1 MKIKLRIGGLHYEAL
16 YHHLLSGDGKESI
29 AFALCGRYF
38 DEEQEIFLV
47 HKLELFPNEQCIAR
61 YPDKVIW
68 SPVEIV
74 DLFEE
79 CKNEGLYLLKIHCH
93 PGGGAEFSEY
103 DNESDW
109 QLSETVTGWLDNDI
123 PIISAIM
130 LPEGDIIARLVL
142 PSCEFLTVDSVMV
155 AGDEIKFFSPSN
167 YITSIDLDDIQLRT
181 RQLFGEGTVNIL
193 RKLRIGVI
201 GCSGTGSIVVELLS
215 RLGVGCLVLID
226 PDRVEFKNLNRI
238 PNTTYEDAEKG
249 RYKVDVLKSAI
260 EKQGTGITVKAV
272 PLGLHSYE
280 AYQEAAGCDIVF
292 GCMDSVDGR
301 HLLNRI
307 ATFFILPYFDI
318 GIRLDADGKGG
329 IDEVLGRVDYIQ
341 PGRSSLFSRE
351 RYSLERLR
359 AADLAR
365 TDPKEYDRQVKE
377 SYIRAAKVDSPAV
390 ISVNTYF
397 SAQAVNELLARL
409 HPFRTEPNKQF
420 AEITFSIAGFFLEN
434 QSEGE
439 PDLALAKH
447 IGRGT
452 VSPLLLSPMLIVKPH
467 SS

>member
-1 MKIKLRIGGLHYEAL
+1 MKLRIGGLHYEAL
-16 YHHLLSGDGKESI
+16 YRHLFSGDGKESI
-29 AFALCGRYF
+29 AFALCGRYLHA
-38 DEEQEIFLV
+38 EQEIYLV
-47 HKLELFPNEQCIAR
+47 HKLKLLLNDHCIAR
-61 YPDKVIW
+61 FPDRVVW
-68 SPVEIV
+68 SPAEIT
-74 DLFEE
+74 DLFEV
-79 CKNEGLYLLKIHCH
+79 CRNEGLFLLKIHCH

-103 DNESDW
+103 DNESDM
-109 QLSETVTGWLDNDI
+109 QLSETVTGWLDKDV
-123 PIISAIM
+123 PIISTIM
-130 LPEGDIIARLVL
+130 LPDGHIMGRIVL
-142 PSCEFLTVDSVMV
+142 PSRGFFPLNSVMV
-155 AGDEIKFFSPSN
+155 AGNEIKFFTPKEKAS
-167 YITSIDLDDIQLRT
+167 SINPDDVQLRT
-181 RQLFGEGTVNIL
+181 RQLFGEGTVNLL
-193 RKLRIGVI
+193 RRLRIGVI

-238 PNTTYEDAEKG
+238 PNATYEDAAEG
-249 RYKVDVLKSAI
+249 RYKVDVLKCAI
-260 EKQGTGITVKAV
+260 EKQGSGITVKAL

-329 IDEVLGRVDYIQ
+329 IDEVMGRVDYIQ

-351 RYSLERLR
+351 RYNLERLR

-365 TDPKEYDRQVKE
+365 TDPAEYNRQVKE

-390 ISVNTYF
+390 ISVNMYF
-397 SAQAVNELLARL
+397 ASQAVNELLARL
-409 HPFRTEPNKQF
+409 HPFRTEPNERF
-420 AEITFSIAGFFLEN
+420 AEITFSIAGFLLDN

-439 PDLALAKH
+439 PDLTLSKY

-452 VSPLLLSPMLIVKPH
+452 VSPLLLSPMLIVKPQ